1 MNTHRKTG
9 IIVGVLF
16 LTATVTGM
24 LGDSLVGSILNA
36 PDYLMNVYPNRTQ
49 VIIGA
54 LISFILGLAI
64 VGIAVFLFPILRKHN
79 EPIAL
84 GYVSIR
90 TAEFAIL
97 LVWSISPLLLI
108 TLSQEYIKA
117 GGPDAS
123 PSGPMGNFQTL
134 GAVLIALRHWGW
146 RLVYILNGVLTL
158 MLAYLLYQ
166 SKLIPRSISVLGLIG
181 GAVLLLGTA
190 LDMFGLIDVDQGAGL
205 LAVLPGGL
213 FELILPIWLFVKGFN
228 SSAIASA
235 SAKTEISGAKLA
247 HRN

>member
-1 MNTHRKTG
+1 MNTYRKTG

-24 LGDSLVGSILNA
+24 LGDSLGGSILNA

-49 VIIGA
+49 VVIA
-54 LISFILGLAI
+54 VLISFILGLAV
-64 VGIAVFLFPILRKHN
+64 VGIAVLLFPILKKHN
-79 EPIAL
+79 EPLAL

-117 GGPDAS
+117 GDPDAS
-123 PSGPMGNFQTL
+123 NFQTL
-134 GAVLIALRHWGW
+134 GAVLIALRHWAW

-158 MLAYLLYQ
+158 ILAYLLYQ
-166 SKLIPRSISVLGLIG
+166 SRLVPRPISVLGLIG

-190 LDMFGLIDVDQGAGL
+190 LAMFGLIDVDQGAGL
-205 LAVLPGGL
+205 LVVLPGGL
-213 FELILPIWLFVKGFN
+213 FELILPIWLIVKGFN
-228 SSAIASA
+228 PSAIDPESA
-235 SAKTEISGAKLA
+235 
-247 HRN
+247 

>member
-1 MNTHRKTG
+1 MTNSTSTQMNTHRKTG

-49 VIIGA
+49 VVIA
-54 LISFILGLAI
+54 VLISFVLGLAV
-64 VGIAVFLFPILRKHN
+64 VGIAVLLFPILKKHN
-79 EPIAL
+79 EPLAL

-117 GGPDAS
+117 GDPDAS
-123 PSGPMGNFQTL
+123 NFQTL
-134 GAVLIALRHWGW
+134 GAVLIALRHWAW
-146 RLVYILNGVLTL
+146 RLVYLLNGVLTL
-158 MLAYLLYQ
+158 TLAYLLYQ
-166 SKLIPRSISVLGLIG
+166 SKLVPRSISVLGLIG

-205 LAVLPGGL
+205 LVVLPGGL
-213 FELILPIWLFVKGFN
+213 FELILPIWLIVKGFN
-228 SSAIASA
+228 PSAIDPESA
-235 SAKTEISGAKLA
+235 
-247 HRN
+247 

>member
-1 MNTHRKTG
+1 MNTNRKTG

-24 LGDSLVGSILNA
+24 LGDSLIGSILNA
-36 PDYLMNVYPNRTQ
+36 PDYLINVSENRTQ
-49 VIIGA
+49 VIIGV

-64 VGIAVFLFPILRKHN
+64 VGIAAFLFPILKKQN

-84 GYVSIR
+84 GYVGIR

-108 TLSQEYIKA
+108 TLSQEYVKA
-117 GGPDAS
+117 GDPDAS
-123 PSGPMGNFQTL
+123 SFQTL
-134 GAVLIALRHWGW
+134 GAVLIAVRYWAW

-158 MLAYLLYQ
+158 LLSYLLYQ

-181 GAVLLLGTA
+181 GAVLLAGTP
-190 LDMFGLIDVDQGAGL
+190 LDMFGLIDVNQGAGL
-205 LAVLPGGL
+205 LTVLPGGL

-228 SSAIASA
+228 SSGIASG
-235 SAKTEISGAKLA
+235 SAKTDT
-247 HRN
+247 N

>member
-1 MNTHRKTG
+1 MNTYRKTG

-24 LGDSLVGSILNA
+24 LGESLGGSILNA

-49 VIIGA
+49 VVIA
-54 LISFILGLAI
+54 VLISFILGLAV
-64 VGIAVFLFPILRKHN
+64 VGIAVLLFPILKKHN
-79 EPIAL
+79 EPLAL

-117 GGPDAS
+117 GDPDAS
-123 PSGPMGNFQTL
+123 NFQTL
-134 GAVLIALRHWGW
+134 GAVLIALRHWAW

-158 MLAYLLYQ
+158 TLAYLLYQ
-166 SKLIPRSISVLGLIG
+166 SKLVPRPISVLGLIG
-181 GAVLLLGTA
+181 GALLLLGTA
-190 LDMFGLIDVDQGAGL
+190 LAMFGLIDVDQGAGL
-205 LAVLPGGL
+205 LVVLPGGL
-213 FELILPIWLFVKGFN
+213 FELILPIWLIVKGFN
-228 SSAIASA
+228 PSAIDPESA
-235 SAKTEISGAKLA
+235 
-247 HRN
+247 

>member
-36 PDYLMNVYPNRTQ
+36 PDYLMNVYPDRTQ

-108 TLSQEYIKA
+108 TLSQEYIEA
-117 GGPDAS
+117 GDPDA
-123 PSGPMGNFQTL
+123 PNFQTL
-134 GAVLIALRHWGW
+134 GAVLITLRHWAW

-166 SKLIPRSISVLGLIG
+166 SRLVPRPISVLGLIG

-205 LAVLPGGL
+205 LVVLPGGL
-213 FELILPIWLFVKGFN
+213 FELILPIWLIVKGFN
-228 SSAIASA
+228 PSAIDPKSA
-235 SAKTEISGAKLA
+235 
-247 HRN
+247 